1 MIARTVLGVWLSFQA
16 DTRDRPG
23 ILATINTWYKPM
35 PEFARTVLWVLA
47 FVPSRYP
54 KNKERKE
61 RGLTL
66 GLGLSVTS
74 PPEIKD

>member
-1 MIARTVLGVWLSFQA
+1 LAFVSSRYQGQTGNFGYDQYLALSAA
-16 DTRDRPG
+16 DTRKCKDSPLGFGFRS
-23 ILATINTWYKPM
+23 KPI
-35 PEFARTVLWVLA
+35 PE
-47 FVPSRYP
+47 
-54 KNKERKE
+54 NKEKKE